1 MVFAT
6 TITVFL
12 SAIASVSALSPPL
25 PGVSGFAGSVNNLE
39 NGPLKTVEPLSKFIL
54 QFRTEGLSKR
64 DADPHSAFHKRA
76 QESGLSYTTRQT
88 YSNEGTFV
96 ALSLSLENGTIDDL
110 KNLENV
116 ANVWPVQKIGRPTAV
131 MQTWPGKS
139 NLQGEIRR
147 RETTDENVTFSLPYI
162 TGDIKPNNPHTM
174 AGVDKAQALG
184 YFGAG
189 VKIAAIDTGVDYY
202 HPSLGG
208 CFGEGCKISFGYD
221 FVGDDYPTT
230 TVEGPTPLAQ
240 CLLGGHGTHVMGEL
254 FSRSSVCSPNMST

>member
-1 MVFAT
+1 MVLGT
-6 TITVFL
+6 TA
-12 SAIASVSALSPPL
+12 AILLAAVASVSALSPPL

-39 NGPLKTVEPLSKFIL
+39 NENGPAQKLGEPLSKFIL

-64 DADPHSAFHKRA
+64 NADPHSAFHKRA
-76 QESGLSYTTRQT
+76 LESGLSYTTRQT

-96 ALSLSLENGTIDDL
+96 GLSLSLENGTIDDL
-110 KNLENV
+110 KSLENV
-116 ANVWPVQKIGRPTAV
+116 ANVWPVEKVGRPTAV
-131 MQTWPGKS
+131 MQNWPDKS

-147 RETTDENVTFSLPYI
+147 RETAGENFTFTMPYI
-162 TGDIKPNNPHTM
+162 TGDIKPNNPHVM
-174 AGVDKAQALG
+174 AGVDKAQGLG

-189 VKIAAIDTGVDYY
+189 VKIAAIDTGVDFY

-230 TVEGPTPLAQ
+230 TVESPEPLAQ
-240 CLLGGHGTHVMGEL
+240 CLLGGHGSHVMGE
-254 FSRSSVCSPNMST
+254 